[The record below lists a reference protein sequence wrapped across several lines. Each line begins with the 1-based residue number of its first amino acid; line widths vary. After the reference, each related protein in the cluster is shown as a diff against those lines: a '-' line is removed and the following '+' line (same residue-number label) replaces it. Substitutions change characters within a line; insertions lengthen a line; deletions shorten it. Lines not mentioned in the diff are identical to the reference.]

1 MLSIETESKLA
12 EIFLRISHSERSVE
26 ECRHYLSSNSD
37 FDPYST
43 FRGVDHLGIG
53 SFSSTEMLALLDKH
67 RFFSSTDEAYLSIK
81 QYDSNQDG
89 RLSIDEFFSLVLPS
103 TNPVLKSIAMSRRGY
118 FTQEVE
124 LLFIRLIQSEI
135 SFHRNIENARR
146 ALILRHDFTI
156 PECFRTIDIR
166 NFGFIDRLS
175 LQAFLRRHRNVNEED
190 IDAIFRRLDNDG
202 DDTINYQ
209 EFTEAVMPS
218 QASEFRSFRRTSAL
232 DSYAQTDRSYQDTSS
247 QRSYRK
253 SSPLRNPNLKESMS
267 SSSLRKSFASSSPS
281 RYTLSAK
288 PSYSSL
294 RSTDQ
299 SIRKSS
305 PLRSSPLRSSRG
317 PGSYHDSAYKTSS
330 PLRATNLSNR
340 GDTAYK
346 TSSPLRA
353 TNLSITNRS
362 FHPNLDLTSSNLND
376 TQGSL
381 RRSSPSRRSSPLR
394 KSVTDRSNFNE
405 SRAQNSSRSKILGN
419 TSSMEEKELVNW
431 FQEEIK
437 ITRDVER
444 KKNELALKHDFNLT
458 DAFRMFDP
466 HDYGSIAITDFEDT
480 FRFLSFN
487 APRDELYL
495 LIKHFSQLQNNRL
508 TFSDFTEIL
517 LPKQQEYARILRN
530 RLSSESSAFD
540 RLRVFSRETIEL
552 FLSTFRL
559 ILDSESLAERV
570 RQRLSREPNFNL
582 HQAFMIVDKDR
593 NGFITIDE
601 FQSILQSHGIFA
613 TSKDLQNLLHK
624 YDKNHDGKV
633 SYSEFV
639 EEVTP
644 KSPRR
649 Y

>member
-53 SFSSTEMLALLDKH
+53 SFSSTEMLALMDKH

-81 QYDSNQDG
+81 QYDCNQDG

-124 LLFIRLIQSEI
+124 FLFVRLIQSEI
-135 SFHRNIENARR
+135 SFHRNIENSRR
-146 ALILRHDFTI
+146 ALILSHDFTA

-166 NFGFIDRLS
+166 NLGFIDRLS
-175 LQAFLRRHRNVNEED
+175 LQTFLRRHRNVNEED
-190 IDAIFRRLDNDG
+190 IDAIFRRLDNDC
-202 DDTINYQ
+202 DDALSYQ
-209 EFTEAVMPS
+209 EFTEAIMPS
-218 QASEFRSFRRTSAL
+218 QTNSFRSYRRTSAL
-232 DSYAQTDRSYQDTSS
+232 ENYAQTDRSYHDTSS
-247 QRSYRK
+247 QNSYRK
-253 SSPLRNPNLKESMS
+253 SSPLRSSNLKESMS
-267 SSSLRKSFASSSPS
+267 SSSLRKSFASNLPS
-281 RYTLSAK
+281 RYTLSAQ

-294 RSTDQ
+294 RSVDQ
-299 SIRKSS
+299 SVRKSS

-317 PGSYHDSAYKTSS
+317 PVGSFHDSAYKTSS
-330 PLRATNLSNR
+330 PLRATNFSGKSRN
-340 GDTAYK
+340 DAAYK
-346 TSSPLRA
+346 TSPLRA

-362 FHPNLDLTSSNLND
+362 FHPNLDLASSNPND
-376 TQGSL
+376 TLSSL
-381 RRSSPSRRSSPLR
+381 RRSSPNRKSSPLR
-394 KSVTDRSNFNE
+394 KSATERSNFNE
-405 SRAQNSSRSKILGN
+405 SKNLSRSKTPAN

-437 ITRDVER
+437 IARDVER
-444 KKNELALKHDFNLT
+444 KKNELALKHDFNLM
-458 DAFRMFDP
+458 DAFRMFDT
-466 HDYGSIAITDFEDT
+466 HDYGSIAIAEFEDT
-480 FRFLSFN
+480 FRFLSFS

-495 LIKHFSQLQNNRL
+495 LIKHFSYLQNNRIS
-508 TFSDFTEIL
+508 FADFTELIS
-517 LPKQQEYARILRN
+517 PKQEEYTRILRN
-530 RLSSESSAFD
+530 RSSSNSGAFD
-540 RLRVFSRETIEL
+540 RLRVFSRETLEL
-552 FLSTFRL
+552 FLSTLRL

-570 RQRLSREPNFNL
+570 RQRLSRLPNFNL
-582 HQAFMIVDKDR
+582 HQAFIAVDKDR

-624 YDKNHDGKV
+624 YDKNRDGKV

-649 Y
+649 H